1 VLDPNAPDRSPW
13 AHLFTAS
20 GVRFVATLLGVVL
33 VYASVV
39 GLFDTQN
46 RLLEAFRIL
55 AS

>member
-1 VLDPNAPDRSPW
+1 MMVS
-13 AHLFTAS
+13 
-20 GVRFVATLLGVVL
+20 LLGVVL

-39 GLFDTQN
+39 ELFDTQN